1 MCPGT
6 TQEGCSFAQYR
17 MKGIWTVALLV
28 LSNVFMTL
36 AWYGHLR
43 FKEFS
48 WGKGLGLFSIILISW
63 GVAFFEYI
71 FQVPANRIGSDLNG
85 GPFTLV
91 QLKVLQEAITLVI
104 FTLFTILVFR
114 NESFRWNHLAAAFLL
129 IGAVWLVFK
138 K

>member
-1 MCPGT
+1 
-6 TQEGCSFAQYR
+6 
-17 MKGIWTVALLV
+17 MKGIWTVLLLV
-28 LSNVFMTL
+28 LSNIFMTM

-48 WGKGLGLFSIILISW
+48 WGKGMGVFTIILISW

-71 FQVPANRIGSDLNG
+71 FQVPANRMGSNMYG
-85 GPFTLV
+85 GPFSLV

-104 FTLFTILVFR
+104 FTIFTVLVFR
-114 NESFRWNHLAAAFLL
+114 NETLRWNHLAAGVLL

>member
-1 MCPGT
+1 
-6 TQEGCSFAQYR
+6 
-17 MKGIWTVALLV
+17 MKGIWTVLLLV
-28 LSNVFMTL
+28 LSNIFMTM

-48 WGKGLGLFSIILISW
+48 WGKGMGVFTIILISW

-71 FQVPANRIGSDLNG
+71 FQVPANRMGSNMYG
-85 GPFTLV
+85 GPFSLV

-104 FTLFTILVFR
+104 FTIFTVLVFR
-114 NESFRWNHLAAAFLL
+114 NETLRWNHLAAGALL